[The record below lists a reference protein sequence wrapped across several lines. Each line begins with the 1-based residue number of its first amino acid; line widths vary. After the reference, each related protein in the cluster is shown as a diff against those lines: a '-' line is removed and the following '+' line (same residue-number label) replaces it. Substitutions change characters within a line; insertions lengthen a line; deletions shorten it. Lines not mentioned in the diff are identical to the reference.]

1 MVGSSEVSTVK
12 TGRLYKY
19 VGSIDEAV
27 MTSTAKEPPWCS
39 GRCTSWC
46 IDSRS
51 SPKVSVAWS
60 GHRH

>member
-1 MVGSSEVSTVK
+1 VK